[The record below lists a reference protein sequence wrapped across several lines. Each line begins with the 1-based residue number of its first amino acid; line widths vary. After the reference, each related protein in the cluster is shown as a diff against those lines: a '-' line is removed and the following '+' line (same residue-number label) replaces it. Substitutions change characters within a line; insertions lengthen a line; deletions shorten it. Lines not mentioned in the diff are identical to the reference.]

1 MLPCSIVHTR
11 IIRADQAY
19 PAPDAIR
26 EGAEIIRSGGL
37 VVFPTETVYGLGAN
51 AFDSHACGRI
61 YEAKGRPS
69 DNPLI
74 VHVSSLDMLRT
85 VADNVPESV
94 IEIIRDLWPGPLT
107 LLFRKSAD
115 VPPRVTG
122 GSEYIA
128 VRMPDCRL
136 ALDLISMAGVPIAA
150 PSANVSGKPS
160 IVNGL
165 DAAVY
170 LDGKVDLI
178 YDSGNTRF
186 GLESTILDISGKMP
200 VLLRPGSY
208 GVEFLEK
215 YFGRI
220 TLPETLKISERRNI
234 PITPGMK
241 YRHYS
246 PDKPLYLVD
255 NPVLIDEIASGKY
268 GGNISLIAPEE
279 VCRRSRVPC
288 ISLGDGSD
296 LNVVASKL
304 FQALSAVD
312 HTEGDIAFA
321 PTFPSAGIGLAIMN
335 RLVKASLAT
344 ISHERQVK
352 VAIDRVKPG
361 IRLANRDK

>member
-1 MLPCSIVHTR
+1 VHTR
-11 IIRADQAY
+11 IIRADPQN
-19 PAPDAIR
+19 PSPDAVR
-26 EGAEIIRSGGL
+26 EGSEIIMRGGL

-51 AFDSHACGRI
+51 ALDSEACGRI

-74 VHVSSLDMLRT
+74 VHISSMEMIST
-85 VADNVPESV
+85 VAEDVPES
-94 IEIIRDLWPGPLT
+94 IMEKIKDLWPGPLT
-107 LLFRKSAD
+107 LLFRKSSQI
-115 VPPRVTG
+115 PMRVTG

-136 ALDLISMAGVPIAA
+136 ALDLIGMSGVPVAA

-165 DAAVY
+165 DAAAY

-178 YDSGNTRF
+178 YDSGNTKY
-186 GLESTILDISGKMP
+186 GLESTILDVSGKMP

-208 GVEFLEK
+208 GIEFLEK
-215 YFGRI
+215 YFGKIR
-220 TLPETLKISERRNI
+220 LPETLKISERRNI

-255 NPVLIDEIASGKY
+255 NPKLMKDIATGKY
-268 GGNISLIAPEE
+268 GENISLIATEE
-279 VCRRSRVPC
+279 LCRDSKVPC

-296 LNVVASKL
+296 LYNVASNL
-304 FQALSAVD
+304 FRALSAVD
-312 HTEGDIAFA
+312 RTDGIIAFA
-321 PTFPSAGIGLAIMN
+321 PTFPIGGIGLAIMN
-335 RLVKASLAT
+335 RLVKASIST
-344 ISHERQVK
+344 ISDHGQAILAIEREK
-352 VAIDRVKPG
+352 NRNMS
-361 IRLANRDK
+361 IRPDK

>member
-1 MLPCSIVHTR
+1 MHTR
-11 IIRADQAY
+11 IIRADPQN
-19 PAPDAIR
+19 PAPEAVK
-26 EGAEIIRSGGL
+26 EGSEIIRRGGL

-51 AFDSHACGRI
+51 AFDSDACSRI

-74 VHVSSLDMLRT
+74 VHISSMEMIWK
-85 VADNVPESV
+85 VAENVPESL
-94 IEIIRDLWPGPLT
+94 IEKLRDLWPGPLT
-107 LLFRKSAD
+107 LLFKKSAG
-115 VPPRVTG
+115 VPKRVTG

-136 ALDLISMAGVPIAA
+136 ALELISMSGVPLAA

-165 DAAVY
+165 DAAAY

-178 YDSGNTRF
+178 YDSGNTRY
-186 GLESTILDISGKMP
+186 GLESTILDVSGKVP

-208 GVEFLEK
+208 GIEFLEK
-215 YFGRI
+215 YFGKI
-220 TLPETLKISERRNI
+220 TLPETLKISERKSI

-255 NPVLIDEIASGKY
+255 NPVLMNDIAGGKY
-268 GGNISLIAPEE
+268 GRNLSVIAPEDL
-279 VCRRSRVPC
+279 CSRSKVPC
-288 ISLGDGSD
+288 VSLGDGSD
-296 LNVVASKL
+296 LNIVASRL

-312 HTEGDIAFA
+312 RTEGIIAFA
-321 PTFPSAGIGLAIMN
+321 PTFPLGGIGLAIMN
-335 RLVKASLAT
+335 RLVKASVST
-344 ISHERQVK
+344 VTDHRQVI
-352 VAIDRVKPG
+352 VAIDREE
-361 IRLANRDK
+361 NRHSPHNHDK

>member
-1 MLPCSIVHTR
+1 L
-11 IIRADQAY
+11 IRAD
-19 PAPDAIR
+19 PMNPPSDAVM
-26 EGAEIIRSGGL
+26 EGAEIIKKGGL

-51 AFDSHACGRI
+51 ALDPAACGRI

-74 VHVSSLDMLRT
+74 VHISSLKMLGT
-85 VADNVPESV
+85 VAENVPETLIAKIS
-94 IEIIRDLWPGPLT
+94 ELWPGPLT
-107 LLFRKSAD
+107 ILFKKSSA
-115 VPPRVTG
+115 VPLRVTG

-136 ALDLISMAGVPIAA
+136 ALDLITMSGVPIAA

-178 YDSGNTRF
+178 YDSGNTRY
-186 GLESTILDISGKMP
+186 GLESTILDISGKTP

-208 GVEFLEK
+208 GIEYLEK
-215 YFGRI
+215 YFGKI
-220 TLPETLKISERRNI
+220 TLPETLKVSERRNI

-255 NPVLIDEIASGKY
+255 NPVLMDEIAAGEY
-268 GGNISLIAPEE
+268 GANLSLIAPED
-279 VCRRSRVPC
+279 VCRRSKVPC
-288 ISLGDGSD
+288 LSLGDGSD
-296 LNVVASKL
+296 LGIVASRL
-304 FQALSAVD
+304 FQALDAVD
-312 HTEGDIAFA
+312 RTEGIIAFA
-321 PTFPSAGIGLAIMN
+321 PTFPSSGIGLAIMN
-335 RLVKASLAT
+335 RLVKASIST
-344 ISHERQVK
+344 ISDGDQVM
-352 VAIDRVKPG
+352 VAIDREK
-361 IRLANRDK
+361 IRFHKTLQDK